1 MQVQQ
6 RSDQGPISSVS
17 QISACTPI
25 EAANMEMMDSSD
37 DDDDEIILA
46 DLPDKVDEVQ
56 IEIIEGTRITPLIE
70 MVDADTPTDTDQIGQ
85 TADTPS
91 FNNAHQQPTENLIEA
106 DKNKT
111 VEKVAEKSPRSARSK
126 GGSNCSWKSA
136 QAVQ

>member
-25 EAANMEMMDSSD
+25 EATNMEMMDSSD

-70 MVDADTPTDTDQIGQ
+70 MVD
-85 TADTPS
+85 ADTPS